1 MVDWD
6 LFVHLAEIAGVF
18 VGFGALIAVRS
29 EDASD
34 AHTFEY
40 LRAVVG
46 GGVLVVITA
55 LAPLV
60 VSRFGIDGHALWL
73 PCSIFFLAIFLTFW
87 IVDVRSPENR
97 IDRTANRALTIR
109 YAAVALPM
117 TFLMLGSLV
126 LIVIGAWPRYEPALY
141 FLAVTLWLVETGL
154 SLLWLVWT
162 RNTPSTQ
169 RRDSGGAP

>member
-29 EDASD
+29 DETRD
-34 AHTFEY
+34 AHTIEY
-40 LRAVVG
+40 LRAIVG
-46 GGVLVVITA
+46 GGILVVVTA

-60 VSRFGIDGHALWL
+60 VSRFGVEGRALWL
-73 PCSIFFLAIFLTFW
+73 PCSLLFLAIFLTFW
-87 IVDVRSPENR
+87 IADARSPENR
-97 IDRTANRALTIR
+97 IDRRANRALTVR
-109 YAAVALPM
+109 YAALALPM
-117 TFLMLGSLV
+117 TFLMIGSLL
-126 LIVIGAWPRYEPALY
+126 LIVIGVWPQQDAALY

-162 RNTPSTQ
+162 RDRPRPAQ
-169 RRDSGGAP
+169 RDETGAQ